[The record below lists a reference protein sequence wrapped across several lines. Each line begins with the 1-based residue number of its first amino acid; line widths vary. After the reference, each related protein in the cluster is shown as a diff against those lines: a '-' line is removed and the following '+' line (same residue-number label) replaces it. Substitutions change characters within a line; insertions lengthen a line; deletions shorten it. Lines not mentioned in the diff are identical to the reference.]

1 MARSKEAEALK
12 CLEEILKDNKV
23 NDRVSKHLITGLQME
38 SIPDFVKF
46 VPAATYEV
54 AWENV
59 LKAIKDPP
67 LGDALGIQCSR
78 VRQAWEAATDAK
90 SNADSSKGALSD
102 ADWEAPLPE
111 HTIKDLREAW
121 LRRYADHQWGIRLQ
135 PADSLIARLW
145 REYHKGQPTIMDVA
159 KCKALVHTCMPQ
171 ELEEFNLGVVLFSV
185 GKQQVLVIQTVIH
198 YYFGLRL
205 LGQATAYACNYEV
218 KSIKDPSKMVIMA
231 PLDVNLQ
238 YADEALRIASLWTCD
253 AETALKELRAKD
265 VLTRSTMVVYVRQGW
280 SQGEALKQAVIEHR
294 VDWRSSPTGG
304 SVVEDD
310 LQTGQPGSKRPRNE
324 GHKKKFAQHYQGKQI
339 CRAFND
345 GSNCKGKGKGKGCPR
360 NHLHVCDIYLPDGK
374 VCGSKNHNRSGHR
387 S

>member
-12 CLEEILKDNKV
+12 CLEEILKENKV
-23 NDRVSKHLITGLQME
+23 NDRVIKHLVTGLQME

-46 VPAATYEV
+46 VPAATYEE
-54 AWENV
+54 AWEKV
-59 LKAIKDPP
+59 LTAIKDPP

-90 SNADSSKGALSD
+90 SNADSAKGALSD

-121 LRRYADHQWGIRLQ
+121 ARRYADHQWGIRLQ
-135 PADSLIARLW
+135 PADALIARLW
-145 REYHKGQPTIMDVA
+145 REYNKGQPTIMDVA

-185 GKQQVLVIQTVIH
+185 GKQQTLVIQTVIH

-218 KSIKDPSKMVIMA
+218 KSFKDPSKMVIMA

-253 AETALKELRAKD
+253 PDTALKELRAKD

-294 VDWRSSPTGG
+294 VDWRSSPSGG
-304 SVVEDD
+304 AVVEED
-310 LQTGQPGSKRPRNE
+310 LNLPPAPKKQRNQ
-324 GHKKKFAQHYQGKQI
+324 GKPNQQSFAQHFNGKEI
-339 CRAFND
+339 CRDFNRN
-345 GSNCKGKGKGKGCPR
+345 SCKSRGKGGCP
-360 NHLHVCDIYLPDGK
+360 NGKLHVCDVLLSNGK
-374 VCGSKNHNRSGHR
+374 ACGNKNHSRSGHR
-387 S
+387 SH